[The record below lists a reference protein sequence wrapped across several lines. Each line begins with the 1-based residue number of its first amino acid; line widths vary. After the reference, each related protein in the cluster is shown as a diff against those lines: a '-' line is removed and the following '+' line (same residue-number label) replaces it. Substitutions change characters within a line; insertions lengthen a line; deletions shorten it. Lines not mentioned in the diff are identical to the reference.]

1 MVKLKIVSAQTD
13 FHTVVDLDE
22 FIHVISFYEVNIT
35 YEDLTFVWKLLCL
48 FQSGLWIYGY
58 FGSNWFFFGWCYIL

>member
-35 YEDLTFVWKLLCL
+35 YEDLTFV
-48 FQSGLWIYGY
+48 
-58 FGSNWFFFGWCYIL
+58 